1 VGVER
6 LRGKLIA
13 VEGID
18 QAGKQTICE
27 WLVDELRAHG
37 VPAEKTGFPDYIT
50 PLGQEIAAFL
60 RGERDYP
67 AEARQL
73 LYAANRWERAAEIGG
88 WLAEGRAVVL
98 DRYSA
103 SGVAYGAAQGL
114 DMAWMLDVERGLRPA
129 DLTLLLDITPEV
141 SIARKTTARDAY
153 EARLD
158 LLSGARAAYLTLAQA
173 PGWHI
178 VDANA
183 DRETVRERVRS
194 VLEGLVAER

>member
-1 VGVER
+1 VCEVRVEQ

-18 QAGKQTICE
+18 QAGKQTVCA
-27 WLVDELRAHG
+27 WLVDQLRQHG
-37 VPAEKTGFPDYIT
+37 IPAEQMGFPDYST
-50 PLGQEIAAFL
+50 PLGHEIAAFL
-60 RGERDYP
+60 RGERNYP

-73 LYAANRWERAAEIGG
+73 LYAANRWERAGEIGQ
-88 WLAEGRAVVL
+88 WLADGRAVVV
-98 DRYSA
+98 DRYIA

-114 DMAWMLDVERGLRPA
+114 DMEWMLEVERGLRPA
-129 DLTLLLDITPEV
+129 DLTILLDITPEV
-141 SIARKTTARDAY
+141 SLARKTTARDAY

-158 LLSGARAAYLTLAQA
+158 LLTGARRSYVSLARS

-183 DRETVRERVRS
+183 DRETVQSRVLS
-194 VLEGLVAER
+194 VLQT

>member
-1 VGVER
+1 VER

-13 VEGID
+13 IEGID
-18 QAGKQTICE
+18 QAGKQTVCE
-27 WLVDELRAHG
+27 WLVSELQRHG
-37 VPAEKTGFPDYIT
+37 IPAEKTGFPDYTT
-50 PLGQEIAAFL
+50 PLGQEIATFL

-73 LYAANRWERAAEIGG
+73 LYAANRWERAAEIVG
-88 WLAEGRAVVL
+88 WLDAGRAVVL
-98 DRYSA
+98 DRYIA

-158 LLSGARAAYLTLAQA
+158 LLTGARAAYVKLAQQ

-183 DRETVRERVRS
+183 DRETVRERVRIALGDELD
-194 VLEGLVAER
+194 VRR